1 MSGSAGKEPR
11 SIAHQLGDYDEA
23 MLHTFN
29 IGYDQISR
37 IMIRLNLDRKKC
49 SIRYR

>member
-11 SIAHQLGDYDEA
+11 SIAHQLADYDEA

-29 IGYDQISR
+29 IGYDQISQT
-37 IMIRLNLDRKKC
+37 MIRLNLDRKKC
-49 SIRYR
+49 SIIYR